1 MSDFVS
7 DYLKHTSIY
16 ESSTSFWKWSSY
28 VAIAAVLR
36 DNCYR
41 RLGEVY
47 IYPNIYVL
55 LLAESATHR
64 KGNPVNLC
72 EKLVGSIKNT
82 KVISGR
88 TSIQAVL
95 DELSRGETDAKT
107 GKILKGGSALFSAP
121 ELSAGIVSDQEAVKI
136 LTDIYDFREEYT
148 SRLRGAGSFKIYN
161 VCFSMMAASNLEL
174 LKSVYDSGAIFGG
187 LLGRTFL
194 VKPNEFRESKSLF
207 DVSDR
212 TASFDSLRDK
222 LLEFSK
228 LKGEF
233 TFTKQ
238 AVKEYESWYK
248 PFRDSYKNANDKSGI
263 SGRIHISIV
272 KLSMI
277 LGVNYLQ
284 ELVVDKAQMEE
295 AIEESM
301 ALIPNYQTFIMSG
314 GTSPIAEVGAIV
326 LQELA
331 EAEDHILTRKELL
344 RRHWQKFDAETLDK
358 LIITVEQAGYLKV
371 IPIPGGSGYAYQ
383 MTKKAVNQLFGKDKP
398 TDG

>member
-7 DYLKHTSIY
+7 EYLEHTKIY
-16 ESSTSFWKWSSY
+16 ESSTSFWRWSSY

-82 KVISGR
+82 KIISGR

-136 LTDIYDFREEYT
+136 LTDIYDFKEKYE
-148 SRLRGAGSFKIYN
+148 SRLRGSGTFTIFN

-174 LKSVYDSGAIFGG
+174 LRSVYDSGAIFGG

-194 VKPNEFRESKSLF
+194 VKPNEFRKSKSLF

-212 TASFDSLRDK
+212 TDSFDKLKDK
-222 LLEFSK
+222 LKEMSL
-228 LKGEF
+228 LRGEF
-233 TFTKQ
+233 HFTQ
-238 AVKEYESWYK
+238 EAIKEFEAWYD
-248 PFRDSYKNANDKSGI
+248 PFRESYRSRPDKSGI
-263 SGRIHISIV
+263 SGRIHIGIV

-277 LGVNYLQ
+277 LGVNYLKD
-284 ELVVDKAQMEE
+284 LVVDKAQMEE

-301 ALIPNYQTFIMSG
+301 GLVPNYQTFIMG
-314 GTSPIAEVGAIV
+314 GGGSPIAEVGSIV
-326 LQELA
+326 LQDLA
-331 EAEDHILTRKELL
+331 EAEENVLTRKEIL
-344 RRHWQKFDAETLDK
+344 RRHWQKFDTETLDK
-358 LIITVEQAGYLKV
+358 LVVTLEQAGFIRV
-371 IPIPGGSGYAYQ
+371 APGLNGQISYQ
-383 MTKKAVNQLFGKDKP
+383 MTQKAVDSLFKGKE
-398 TDG
+398 

>member
-1 MSDFVS
+1 MDFVS
-7 DYLKHTSIY
+7 AYLEHTKIY

-36 DNCYR
+36 DNCFR

-82 KVISGR
+82 KIISGR

-148 SRLRGAGSFKIYN
+148 SSLRGAGKFKIYN

-194 VKPNEFRESKSLF
+194 VKPNEYRASKSLF
-207 DVSDR
+207 NVTDR
-212 TASFDSLRDK
+212 SESFGKLQDK
-222 LLEFSK
+222 LKKFSE

-233 TFTKQ
+233 HFSER
-238 AVKEYESWYK
+238 AIKEFETWYH
-248 PFRDSYKNANDKSGI
+248 PFRDAFKNKNDKSGV
-263 SGRIHISIV
+263 SGRIHTSIV

-277 LGVNYLQ
+277 LGVNYNNDLI
-284 ELVVDKAQMEE
+284 VDKVHMEE
-295 AIEESM
+295 AIEEAM
-301 ALIPNYQTFIMSG
+301 NLIPNYQTFIMAG
-314 GTSPIAEVGAIV
+314 GTSPIAEVGSIV

-331 EAEDHILTRKELL
+331 EAEDHILTRKEML
-344 RRHWQKFDAETLDK
+344 RRHWQKFDSETLDK
-358 LIITVEQAGYLKV
+358 LITTLTEAGYITSTPV
-371 IPIPGGSGYAYQ
+371 NGGYAYQ
-383 MTKKAVNQLFGKDKP
+383 MTSKAIEQLFGTKE
-398 TDG
+398 G